1 MTTTTVQEK
10 AVVGRRVLFTRY
22 SDLDKPDSAKPG
34 VITGLVPEQGASVK
48 IRLDGSRSTL
58 HARPGYQGLTYL
70 DETGPVP
77 ELPMGRFTPTV
88 DEMEGEWEG
97 VLVCSVSEDGDVIA
111 LTGDHKK
118 AVRAITVYRREMA
131 GCIYNP
137 ESDAVD
143 PDDVKAWWA
152 IFEWQPEDAEMPWT
166 VRWDDDLEGT
176 DHAIRIHHLPA

>member
-1 MTTTTVQEK
+1 MTTAIDAR
-10 AVVGRRVLFTRY
+10 AVPGRRILFTRF
-22 SDLDKPDSAKPG
+22 SDLDKPDAAKPG
-34 VITGLVPEQGASVK
+34 VITGLVPEQRSSVQ

-58 HARPGYQGLTYL
+58 HAPPDYQGLTYL

-77 ELPMGRFTPTV
+77 DLPMGRFTPTV

-97 VLVCSVSEDGDVIA
+97 VLLCSIGEDGDVIA
-111 LTGDHKK
+111 LTDNHEK

-131 GCIYNP
+131 GCVYDP
-137 ESDAVD
+137 EFDAVD

-166 VRWDDDLEGT
+166 VHWDDDLEGT